1 MNGRKFAAFDIDGT
15 IFRWQLYHELFDALI
30 EEKVISAPDA
40 KRVLAD
46 RERWR
51 KRELEYGMY
60 EKTLMEVMEVAII
73 GLDDERFH
81 AIADDIL
88 LKKGHHVYKFTI
100 DLLRELQKKGYV
112 TIAIS
117 ASHQQLVERF
127 CQLHDIDVAIGR
139 QFEVKDGKLTD
150 KSNIVHGHKKE
161 FLEAAVAE
169 HGLSLEDS
177 YAVGDSGGDISMLE
191 MVTNPI
197 AFNPNE
203 ELLAKAKANNW
214 PIVLER
220 KSIAYRLEKGTDG
233 TYLLAETN
241 L

>member
-30 EEKVISAPDA
+30 DEKVISVSDA
-40 KRVLAD
+40 ERVLAD
-46 RERWR
+46 REKWR
-51 KRELEYGMY
+51 KRELDYTRY
-60 EKTLMEVMEVAII
+60 ELTLMEVMEVAIVGI
-73 GLDDERFH
+73 EDKHFH
-81 AIADDIL
+81 EIADTIL
-88 LKKGHHVYKFTI
+88 LKKGHHVYKYTL
-100 DLLRELQKKGYV
+100 DLLRELQQEGYI

-127 CQLHDIDVAIGR
+127 CELHDIDIAIGR
-139 QFEVKDGKLTD
+139 QYEIKDGKLTD

-161 FLEAAVAE
+161 LLQAAIAK
-169 HGLSLEDS
+169 HNLILDGS

-191 MVTNPI
+191 LVDNPI

-203 ELLAKAKANNW
+203 QLLEKAKAEGW

-220 KSIAYRLEKGTDG
+220 KSIAYKLEKDSNG
-233 TYLLAETN
+233 TYVLAEAK